1 MDSVLGIQ
9 SSLCIH
15 NNLKK
20 NLYYFSTAWMTM

>member
-9 SSLCIH
+9 SIAFVSITI
-15 NNLKK
+15 KK

>member
-9 SSLCIH
+9 SIAFVSITI
-15 NNLKK
+15 K